1 MIVRYLPVI
10 LRACE
15 GTELGDNIAIIGLVS
30 RYVVLIEFN
39 LGRYNFTI
47 RIKKKLFCPEKT
59 IDEHCLV

>member
-1 MIVRYLPVI
+1 M

-15 GTELGDNIAIIGLVS
+15 GTELGNNIAIIDLVS
-30 RYVVLIEFN
+30 IYVVLIQFN

-47 RIKKKLFCPEKT
+47 RIKQIVLPEKT